1 MMKTTLAI
9 DAGGTS
15 SRAALLDATGR
26 CLGTARAAGGNPT
39 SSGVES
45 AAAQIAHAAALALA
59 QARLEQPA
67 LSISPE
73 SIVAIT
79 QAGQL
84 SDLYRATLLDHLTP
98 LGFSRIMIES
108 DLLGMFGSG
117 SASTDG
123 IVLVA
128 GTGSVAGRVTGG
140 RVVREVGGA
149 GWLLGDGGSG
159 FWIARR
165 VLRAVTA
172 DLDGLGPRTALT
184 ALVCDALTLPTA
196 DGPKVETASRRRS
209 TTLEALIRVANTGPP
224 VSIARFAPLAFAV
237 PEDGVAARIVDAA
250 VDHLVALVEAVGGV
264 EAGRNHQALVVGGS
278 VLVDGILPTLPGASE
293 RLSDAAGGAEIV
305 PVADGLLGAAMFG
318 IRSLGVAVDDAL
330 FARVAHALAPLR
342 SGATS

>member
-39 SSGVES
+39 SSGIES

-59 QARLEQPA
+59 HARLDQPS
-67 LSISPE
+67 LSIAPE

-84 SDLYRATLLDHLTP
+84 SDLYRATLLDHLAP
-98 LGFSRIMIES
+98 LGFSRIVIES

-117 SASTDG
+117 SVSTGG

-128 GTGSVAGRVTGG
+128 GTGSVAGRVAGG
-140 RVVREVGGA
+140 RVVQEVGGA

-172 DLDGLGPRTALT
+172 DLDGLGPRTRLT
-184 ALVCDALTLPTA
+184 TLVSDALSLPTA
-196 DGPKVETASRRRS
+196 DGATIEHALRRRS
-209 TTLEALIRVANTGPP
+209 MTLEALIRAANTGPP

-237 PEDGVAARIVDAA
+237 RQDDVAAEIVDAA
-250 VDHLVALVEAVGGV
+250 VDHLVALVDAVGGDD
-264 EAGRNHQALVVGGS
+264 AGRNHQTLVVGGS
-278 VLVDGILPTLPGASE
+278 VLVDGILPMLTGASE
-293 RLSDAAGGAEIV
+293 RLSDAAGGAVIV

-318 IRSLGVAVDDAL
+318 IRSLGGDVDDAL
-330 FARVAHALAPLR
+330 FARVASALAPVR
-342 SGATS
+342 AGATS